1 MKNLYTLMGRTTHK
15 THESTRSYG
24 SSFGKVA
31 ILLVLLNLI
40 FTSHLSAQCT
50 SSTPYGTGAAPA
62 AGASVTLTTCAFAGE
77 YSTITGVLAATA
89 YTSTATGGTGNWI
102 TIRRNTPA
110 GAVIAQG
117 NSPLNW
123 TSTTAGTYC
132 QIVNTNSACGTE
144 SACHTLTVSRAGAGC
159 TSATLYGT
167 GVAPAPGTT
176 TTLTTCAFAGEY
188 STITAVLA
196 ATAYTSTATGG
207 TGNWITIR
215 LGTTT
220 GTVIAQGNS
229 PLNWTST
236 TAGTYCQIVN
246 TNSACGTESACHTL
260 AVSRAGAPP
269 TITSFTP
276 TSACGSGVSFV
287 ITGTNFTGA
296 TAVLINGVGVAS
308 FVVNSATQIT
318 ATTAAG
324 NTTGLVSVV
333 TAGGTANGTTMTI
346 YALPVITTQ
355 PATPASFCG
364 ASGSATLS
372 VTATGATS
380 YQWKK
385 NGVNISAA
393 PYSGFT
399 SNTLTITNPS
409 VAENGAVLTCVITG
423 AGGCTVTTSPR
434 TVTVANP
441 AVPTGVTATNSTICV
456 GQTSQLNATSAGNVI
471 NWYTVPTGGTAIGT
485 STSGVNFP
493 VTPSVNTTYYAEATN
508 NGPSTTI
515 LNSPVS
521 TNTSSGNWTLG
532 YKFTP
537 NTNITVTSF
546 RRFFG
551 SKISIWTDAGV
562 LVASQAVTGT
572 NGVWTDNTLATP
584 VVLTAGT
591 TYRIAAYA
599 NSSTYYW
606 AYGLPA
612 TFTNGLING
621 GVINGGVEVAG
632 DAFPSSTDAVGWW
645 FVDLNYYTAGCVSA
659 RSSVTVNIVTPVI
672 TLQPTA
678 PSQFCGGSGT
688 STVSIA
694 ATGATTYQW
703 MRNGLAITGAP
714 YSNFTTNTLTIT
726 NPSVAENGVL
736 LTCVAYSAGG
746 SCSVTSSSVSLVV
759 GNAPTTPSPVTA
771 TNSTICVGETSQLNA
786 TSAGNYINW
795 YTAATG
801 GTLITTL
808 PSATNYPVSPA
819 ATTTYYAESVIV
831 NAGTPV
837 TQTFGYTGAITTWTV
852 PAGVTSVTI
861 NAKGAQGGTSTGT
874 GGLGANMTGTFAVTP
889 GQVLSILAG
898 QQPAVNG
905 YPGGGGGTFVALGA
919 SYATSTPLIVAGGGS
934 GAQSGAGDNASIG
947 TSGNGPLPGTAGNG
961 AASSSCGGGG
971 GGFFT
976 SGGNDLLYGTA
987 GAAGAGFQQGGAG
1000 GISTSGYGPGGFG
1013 GGATADYVGS
1023 CNVVG
1028 GSGGGYSGGSG
1039 TGTAYQLFG
1048 YGGGSYNAGTS
1059 QTNIVGNTGNGQVVI
1074 SYTPVTTGCAS
1085 IARQAVTVTVNS
1097 APTANAGAA
1106 LTGICAGSTSAAM
1119 GGSVGGSATGGTW
1132 SGGAGTW
1139 TNPNNPATATY
1150 TAGVSESGIITLT
1163 LTTTGSGCTNI
1174 TVSKTISVNSIPVV
1188 NAGADV
1194 SICPLAST
1202 TLAPSPI
1209 NCTSLSCLLTAINA
1223 NQTALLASIP
1233 TPYGYVLDM
1242 GVNSNY
1248 ISDGGSDMYDGGNY
1262 LNTNLGASINY
1273 SDNTVVANAAFGA
1286 GGQHFTRAIGDQAY
1300 SASAPTVFYW
1310 AADLNGVSSVNISG
1324 NNGAD
1329 GSGTQDLNSFNVSSN
1344 GVTYSCFLK
1353 RVYGAGDPSI
1363 NHLFMIPQANSAT
1376 QSMGVTTDDDLHT
1389 ISGLTGV
1396 TRMYY
1401 MLYAGNAG
1409 ATISV
1414 PQATTIAQT
1423 FANIIP
1429 VDGTYSWTSSPVG
1442 FTSSVSAPTVT
1453 PSATTTYTLTGTL
1466 NGCSASDAVLVT
1478 VAAPT
1483 LATTPA
1489 TGDMIWKGATNT
1501 DWATL
1506 NNWWEYNGSAYVSA
1520 TGAPTNLKNVIIPA
1534 NQSCV
1539 LNQPNTFANSG
1550 NAKDLTIEAG
1560 ATLTMGNGT
1569 LVVNGNWINN
1579 NVFVAGTGTVQFGG
1593 AINTTIG
1600 GSAASNDFYNVT
1612 MNKTGEALL
1621 VAPATISNSLTL
1633 TNGNLNIAG
1642 FNIDM
1647 ASNAIN
1653 GGSAG
1658 SYVKTSGSGVLKR
1671 DVSGSLKTFPVGN
1684 SAYNPAGLTNIG
1696 AADNY
1701 GVRVIDNV
1709 TNDGTG
1715 VGTTTSDPA
1724 VKRTWMISETS
1735 PGGSDVSL
1743 QLYWNGVGEEINSFS
1758 LANTPYMAH
1767 YSAAWDN
1774 IGGTVTANVA
1784 DKSGITSFS
1793 PFTIKSTISVL
1804 PIELIS
1810 FQANCAGDKQVDVTW
1825 ATASE
1830 HNTSHFV
1837 VEKSRDGL
1845 NWTILNTLGAA
1856 GNSTTVI
1863 EYALT
1868 DNDVASGTT
1877 YYRLT
1882 QFDNDGVSETF
1893 NIASVNC
1900 GAQQA
1905 ITSNLVAYPNPSNG
1919 SFYIDFYTQDITGPS
1934 LISVFDSRGVIIY
1947 RQDVLVEKG
1956 SNVFHIEDLEAAP
1969 GMYYIKVS
1977 NGTTTSYIVKHSL
1990 R

>member
-456 GQTSQLNATSAGNVI
+456 GQTSQLNATSAGN
-471 NWYTVPTGGTAIGT
+471 
-485 STSGVNFP
+485 
-493 VTPSVNTTYYAEATN
+493 
-508 NGPSTTI
+508 
-515 LNSPVS
+515 
-521 TNTSSGNWTLG
+521 
-532 YKFTP
+532 
-537 NTNITVTSF
+537 
-546 RRFFG
+546 
-551 SKISIWTDAGV
+551 
-562 LVASQAVTGT
+562 
-572 NGVWTDNTLATP
+572 
-584 VVLTAGT
+584 
-591 TYRIAAYA
+591 
-599 NSSTYYW
+599 
-606 AYGLPA
+606 
-612 TFTNGLING
+612 
-621 GVINGGVEVAG
+621 
-632 DAFPSSTDAVGWW
+632 
-645 FVDLNYYTAGCVSA
+645 
-659 RSSVTVNIVTPVI
+659 
-672 TLQPTA
+672 
-678 PSQFCGGSGT
+678 
-688 STVSIA
+688 
-694 ATGATTYQW
+694 
-703 MRNGLAITGAP
+703 
-714 YSNFTTNTLTIT
+714 
-726 NPSVAENGVL
+726 
-736 LTCVAYSAGG
+736 
-746 SCSVTSSSVSLVV
+746 
-759 GNAPTTPSPVTA
+759 
-771 TNSTICVGETSQLNA
+771 
-786 TSAGNYINW
+786 YINW

-837 TQTFGYTGAITTWTV
+837 TQTFDYTGAITTWTV